1 MPIRWRLTLV
11 VAGAALVLIALT
23 GVLGLL
29 ALRASL
35 LRSIDKDLAHRAAP
49 VVDDLRG
56 VDGGEEPAAVVLAD
70 LRDELAGA
78 AELPVQVVGP
88 SGATWWWPVAPWPP
102 PSGSS
107 TASATAWPPVVWRS
121 WG

>member
-35 LRSIDKDLAHRAAP
+35 LRSIDKDLARRAAP
-49 VVDDLRG
+49 IVDDLRG
-56 VDGGEEPAAVVLAD
+56 VGGGEEPAAVVLAD

-88 SGATWWWPVAPWPP
+88 SGRVEVTSPGLP
-102 PSGSS
+102 
-107 TASATAWPPVVWRS
+107 
-121 WG
+121 